1 MRFPKLKRRCV
12 STDMENNQILTK
24 LLSLAGL
31 CRRAGGV
38 VPGADAVISQVQ
50 RGGKAKT
57 KCVIMSSHATDRT
70 KKQITDKCTNADV
83 TLYVIDCDPYDIG
96 EKLGVRSSL
105 AVFALTGKGPSAAVA
120 DLAGQISVK

>member
-1 MRFPKLKRRCV
+1 MV
-12 STDMENNQILTK
+12 LTK

-38 VPGADAVISQVQ
+38 VPGADAVISQLQ

-57 KCVIMSSHATDRT
+57 KCVIMSSGATDRT
-70 KKQITDKCTNADV
+70 KKQITDKCRNADV

-96 EKLGVRSSL
+96 EKLGVKSSL

-120 DLAGQISVK
+120 DLADQIRVN

>member
-1 MRFPKLKRRCV
+1 MD
-12 STDMENNQILTK
+12 TTQITLK

-31 CRRAGGV
+31 CRRAGGI

-50 RGGKAKT
+50 RGGKSKT

-70 KKQITDKCTNADV
+70 KKQVMDKCRNADV
-83 TLYVIDCDPYDIG
+83 PLYVIDCDPYDIG
-96 EKLGVRSSL
+96 EKLGVKSSL

-120 DLAGQISVK
+120 ELASQINVN